1 MHMHIKI
8 MNKSL
13 LGMVAH
19 VFNPSTL
26 EVEED
31 GSFMSLS
38 TMWSTKYIPNQP
50 GLYGEILFQR
60 NKINSKIDY
69 FVFLYALW
77 V

>member
-1 MHMHIKI
+1 

-13 LGMVAH
+13 LDMVAH

-31 GSFMSLS
+31 GSFISLN
-38 TMWSTKYIPNQP
+38 TVWSTKCIPDQP
-50 GLYGEILFQR
+50 GLYGEILFQK
-60 NKINSKIDY
+60 NKMNSKIDC
-69 FVFLYALW
+69 FVILYAFW

>member
-1 MHMHIKI
+1 

-26 EVEED
+26 EVEGWIFYEFEY
-31 GSFMSLS
+31 SVVYKVH
-38 TMWSTKYIPNQP
+38 TRPTR
-50 GLYGEILFQR
+50 LYGEILFQK